1 MMPDPTRIPDHIA
14 VLESLTR
21 EHFSPDELA
30 DLLGIG
36 VEVIRK
42 AVRQGDLKAFIV
54 EHRIIDI
61 KRSEAIKWLQA
72 RRGS

>member
-1 MMPDPTRIPDHIA
+1 MMPDPARIPEHIA

-21 EHFSPDELA
+21 EHFSPDDLA

-42 AVRQGDLKAFIV
+42 AVRRGELKAFIV
-54 EHRIIDI
+54 DHRIVDI
-61 KRSEAIKWLQA
+61 TRAEAIRWLQA
-72 RRGS
+72 RRAA